1 MACHTILL
9 EEHRV
14 YCVTLRQHRMQRND
28 FYRENRRFLKS
39 FNMLGT
45 ETAVS
50 IPDSVADNA
59 EHGET
64 WINKC

>member
-1 MACHTILL
+1 MSYHTMLL
-9 EEHRV
+9 EEYRV
-14 YCVTLRQHRMQRND
+14 HCVTLRQHRMQKND
-28 FYRENRRFLKS
+28 FYEENRSFLKS
-39 FNMLGT
+39 FNMSGT

-59 EHGET
+59 EQGET